1 MLCFRH
7 TKETSNNLANT
18 AFNNIFYFVSVINLS
33 LCKRISCLT
42 IKGAIIIHV
51 KFRGARILK
60 ILRCFRILHVQ
71 ILSGFKNWDIQDLT
85 LRRCDTLKSC
95 RWNFFK
101 FSWVVHYSWE
111 KQETTTLKR
120 PKILQKLNKG
130 DCFCL
135 HYWFH
140 FFMALL
146 AQKLIDTT
154 NISLSLADFLNRIIY

>member
-1 MLCFRH
+1 M
-7 TKETSNNLANT
+7 
-18 AFNNIFYFVSVINLS
+18 
-33 LCKRISCLT
+33 CKQISWVT
-42 IKGAIIIHV
+42 IKGAIIIHA

-101 FSWVVHYSWE
+101 LSWVVHYSWE
-111 KQETTTLKR
+111 KQEATTLKR
-120 PKILQKLNKG
+120 SKILQKLNKG

-135 HYWFH
+135 NSWFH
-140 FFMALL
+140 FFYGTSRTKIHWHNKYIFKFSWFFEQDHLL
-146 AQKLIDTT
+146 NVFILGVHAERWLKCARISKQKL
-154 NISLSLADFLNRIIY
+154 RIISYERF